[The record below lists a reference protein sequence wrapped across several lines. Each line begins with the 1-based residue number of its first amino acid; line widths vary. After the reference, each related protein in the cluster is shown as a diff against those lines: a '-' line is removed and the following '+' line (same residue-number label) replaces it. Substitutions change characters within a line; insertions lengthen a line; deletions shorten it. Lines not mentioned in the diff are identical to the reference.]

1 MPARKAWR
9 PGGAAGTAA
18 PVIWLDGPGIPLV
31 ALFNSTFRQDHALD
45 EAEITRPVDDA
56 LARCGSGLL
65 PVGYRHRSLN
75 SPVFNCPW
83 ARTATRCTR

>member
-1 MPARKAWR
+1 M
-9 PGGAAGTAA
+9 
-18 PVIWLDGPGIPLV
+18 IWLDGPDIPLV

-45 EAEITRPVDDA
+45 EAEITRLVGDV

-75 SPVFNCPW
+75 SPVFNCPGPAP
-83 ARTATRCTR
+83 ARGCTR